1 MTIDNDRI
9 KLLDFVGQGS
19 FAHVYLGY
27 DYSTSSKCAVKCLLK
42 AGADPK
48 KMSMQKREVK
58 AMEDLHGHPNVIGL
72 IRTVESSEWLLIIM
86 EFCQIDLYE
95 AIMQKGGF
103 PDFAVKDVFSQLC
116 DGVMHCHSRGYY
128 HRDLK
133 PENVLLDIS
142 SLTAKITDFGLA
154 TRDTWCYEMGCG
166 STRYIPPEACATAD
180 PTKGYSP
187 IASDVWAL
195 GILLINLLFSKNPW
209 FEATMTDPI
218 FSIYVTSRPDILRHH
233 FKISAEFDS
242 ILQRVFN
249 LDPSKRLPLPEFKRL
264 VNALP
269 SFLEEDL
276 ENTVPQH

>member
-1 MTIDNDRI
+1 LPPFEIGMTIDSDRI

-27 DYSTSSKCAVKCLLK
+27 DYSTSSKCAVKCLMK

-48 KMSMQKREVK
+48 KMAMQKREVN
-58 AMEDLHGHPNVIGL
+58 AMEDLNGHPNVIRL
-72 IRTVESSEWLLIIM
+72 IRTVDTSEWLLIIM
-86 EFCQIDLYE
+86 EFYLYE

-133 PENVLLDIS
+133 PENILLDVAA
-142 SLTAKITDFGLA
+142 LTAKITDFGLA

-195 GILLINLLFSKNPW
+195 GILLVNLLFSKNPW

-242 ILQRVFN
+242 ILRRVFS
-249 LDPSKRLPLPEFKRL
+249 LDPSKRLSLPEFKRL
-264 VNALP
+264 INSLP
-269 SFLEEDL
+269 SF
-276 ENTVPQH
+276 